1 MLRMAQPQILK
12 YRLIMKD
19 RIKVIVVDDHPVV
32 LQGFVYM
39 LQDLDDLELMNKFM
53 DASTA
58 LDFVRHNEVD
68 VVLLDI
74 NLPDMNG
81 IEACREITAMH
92 GSTLVIAISNINE
105 PSIIQRML
113 DSGASGYLLKN
124 CSSEEVISC
133 INDVMMGEPGL
144 SSDIR
149 KIMEGYRKGEI
160 PIVTKRE
167 QQVLAML
174 ARGLSSTEIGEEI
187 FISPLTVE
195 SHRRNLLQKFKVTN
209 VAALVYRASELK
221 FI

>member
-1 MLRMAQPQILK
+1 
-12 YRLIMKD
+12 MKD

-39 LQDLDDLELMNKFM
+39 LQDLEDLELMNKFTE
-53 DASTA
+53 ASSA
-58 LDFVRHNEVD
+58 LNFVRENDVD

-81 IEACREITAMH
+81 IDACRGITTMR
-92 GSTLVIAISNINE
+92 GSTRVIAISNINE

-113 DSGASGYLLKN
+113 DNGASGYLLKN
-124 CSSEEVISC
+124 CSSEEVINF
-133 INDVMMGEPGL
+133 INDVMTGETGL
-144 SSDIR
+144 SADVR
-149 KIMEGYRKGEI
+149 KIMQGYRAGEV
-160 PIVTKRE
+160 PVVTKRE

-209 VAALVYRASELK
+209 VAALVYKASELK

>member
-1 MLRMAQPQILK
+1 
-12 YRLIMKD
+12 MKD

-39 LQDLDDLELMNKFM
+39 LQDLEDLELMNKFTE
-53 DASTA
+53 ASSA
-58 LDFVRHNEVD
+58 LNFVRENDVD

-81 IEACREITAMH
+81 IDACRGITTMH
-92 GSTLVIAISNINE
+92 GSTRVIAISNINE

-113 DSGASGYLLKN
+113 DNGASGYLLKN

-133 INDVMMGEPGL
+133 INDVMTGETGL
-144 SSDIR
+144 SADVR
-149 KIMEGYRKGEI
+149 KIMQGYRAGEV
-160 PIVTKRE
+160 PVVTKRE

-209 VAALVYRASELK
+209 VAALVYKASELK